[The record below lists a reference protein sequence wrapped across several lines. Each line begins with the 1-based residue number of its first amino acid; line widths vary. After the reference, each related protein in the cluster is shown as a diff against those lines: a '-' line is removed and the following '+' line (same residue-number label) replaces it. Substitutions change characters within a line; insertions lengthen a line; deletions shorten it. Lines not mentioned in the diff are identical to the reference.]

1 MFDLTII
8 GAGIVGLAAGMKIL
22 EYDNKLKVLIL
33 EKENAIAQHQT
44 GNNSGVIHSGIYYKP
59 NSLKALN
66 CRKGYELLLDY
77 CNKENI
83 DYNICGKIIVAA
95 NTSELNYLD
104 KIYQNGLAHGLSGLK
119 KLGSLS

>member
-104 KIYQNGLAHGLSGLK
+104 KIY
-119 KLGSLS
+119 